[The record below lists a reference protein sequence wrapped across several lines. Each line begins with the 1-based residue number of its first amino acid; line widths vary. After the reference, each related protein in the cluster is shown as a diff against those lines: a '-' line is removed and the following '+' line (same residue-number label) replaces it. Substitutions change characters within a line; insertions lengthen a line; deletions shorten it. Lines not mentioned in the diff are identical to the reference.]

1 MINTNY
7 GFAGNI
13 LVSYNDDDE
22 EEEEEGRGLVFTELA
37 GLRTVCG
44 SGARN

>member
-7 GFAGNI
+7 GFTGNI
-13 LVSYNDDDE
+13 LVSYNDDE
-22 EEEEEGRGLVFTELA
+22 EEEEEGRGLVFAEPA